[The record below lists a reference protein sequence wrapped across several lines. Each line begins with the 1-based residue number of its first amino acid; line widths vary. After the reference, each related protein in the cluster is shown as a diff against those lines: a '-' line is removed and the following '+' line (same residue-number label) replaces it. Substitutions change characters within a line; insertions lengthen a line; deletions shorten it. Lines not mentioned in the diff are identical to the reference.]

1 MLGWIA
7 RRRFLAGMA
16 CGVCVVFLARE
27 IINHTTFPD
36 YLVAP
41 LLTDDSKASAD
52 AIVVLGAGVIGDCVP
67 NGNGLRRVFRGVQ
80 AFTAGR
86 APLFVITGGKAGG
99 LCAVADAMADV
110 ARDLGVP
117 PEKMVVERES
127 TSTHENGELVAP
139 MLRERNVRR
148 ILLVTDR
155 LHMRRATG
163 VFAQLG
169 FVVEPFAVPIYEGH
183 ADNVSMLATGIH
195 EAVGLLYYR
204 LRGWTG
210 GDRPRL
216 APPQSEGASGRDAV
230 GANKTD
236 NGGLV
241 AEEDETRSGPVV
253 ILGAS
258 YAAGWKLDDL
268 GGVPVI
274 NAGVAGQQSSEMLAR
289 FDRDVVAARPRAVV
303 LWGFI
308 NDIFRNDDSARAVSG
323 VRESYT
329 EMIKRARAAKI
340 EPILATELT
349 MRPPRSFL
357 EPVMQAA
364 GWLLG
369 KQSYQDQVNR
379 HVMQVNGWIRDVAR
393 ADGLLV
399 LDLQTTLADSSGRR
413 RREFAVDDG
422 SHITSSGYEAL
433 TQYARPILVEH
444 LRPRVP
450 SGTRAQ

>member
-1 MLGWIA
+1 L
-7 RRRFLAGMA
+7 
-16 CGVCVVFLARE
+16 E
-27 IINHTTFPD
+27 
-36 YLVAP
+36 
-41 LLTDDSKASAD
+41 
-52 AIVVLGAGVIGDCVP
+52 
-67 NGNGLRRVFRGVQ
+67 
-80 AFTAGR
+80 
-86 APLFVITGGKAGG
+86 
-99 LCAVADAMADV
+99 
-110 ARDLGVP
+110 VP
-117 PEKMVVERES
+117 PDKIVVERES
-127 TSTHENGELVAP
+127 TNTHENGERVAP

-163 VFAQLG
+163 VFAHLG

-183 ADNVSMLATGIH
+183 ADNVSMLGTGIR

-210 GDRPRL
+210 HDGSPRP
-216 APPQSEGASGRDAV
+216 APAHSEGPSTRRDAV
-230 GANKTD
+230 GGDTSD

-241 AEEDETRSGPVV
+241 VEQGGTRSGPVV

-258 YAAGWKLDDL
+258 YAAGWKLDEL

-274 NAGVAGQQSSEMLAR
+274 NAGVSGQQS
-289 FDRDVVAARPRAVV
+289 
-303 LWGFI
+303 
-308 NDIFRNDDSARAVSG
+308 FRNAGSLRIAMSSRRGRARWCCGGSSTTSSATTTAHGPSPASVRA
-323 VRESYT
+323 T
-329 EMIKRARAAKI
+329 AEMIKRARAEKI

-369 KQSYQDQVNR
+369 KQSYQDQVNG
-379 HVMQVNGWIRDVAR
+379 HVMKVNGWIRDIAR

-399 LDLQTTLADSSGRR
+399 LDLQATLADSSGRR

-422 SHITSSGYEAL
+422 SHITLSGYEAL

-444 LRPRVP
+444 LRAKVP
-450 SGTRAQ
+450 SDTRAQ

>member
-1 MLGWIA
+1 MI
-7 RRRFLAGMA
+7 
-16 CGVCVVFLARE
+16 CGVGLVFLVRE
-27 IINHTTFPD
+27 IVNDTTFPD
-36 YLVAP
+36 LLVAP
-41 LLTDDSKASAD
+41 LLTDDSSASAD

-67 NGNGLRRVFRGVQ
+67 NANGMRRVFRGVD
-80 AFTAGR
+80 AFRAGR
-86 APLFVITGGKAGG
+86 APMFVITGGKAGG
-99 LCAVADAMADV
+99 VCPVADAMANV

-117 PEKMVVERES
+117 PDKMVVERES
-127 TSTHENGELVAP
+127 TNTHENGERVAP

-163 VFAQLG
+163 VFAHLG

-183 ADNVSMLATGIH
+183 ADNVSMLGTGIR

-210 GDRPRL
+210 DDGSARQ
-216 APPQSEGASGRDAV
+216 APAHSAEPSTRRDAV
-230 GANKTD
+230 GGDTSD

-241 AEEDETRSGPVV
+241 VEQGGTRSGPVV

-258 YAAGWKLDDL
+258 YAAGWKLDEL

-274 NAGVAGQQSSEMLAR
+274 NAGVSGQQSSEMLAR

-308 NDIFRNDDSARAVSG
+308 NDIFRNDDSARAISG

-329 EMIKRARAAKI
+329 EMIKRARAEKI

-349 MRPPRSFL
+349 MRAPRSFL

-369 KQSYQDQVNR
+369 KQSYQDQVNG
-379 HVMQVNGWIRDVAR
+379 HVMKVNGWIRDIAR

-399 LDLQTTLADSSGRR
+399 LDLQATLADSSGRR

-444 LRPRVP
+444 LRAKVP
-450 SGTRAQ
+450 SDTRAQ